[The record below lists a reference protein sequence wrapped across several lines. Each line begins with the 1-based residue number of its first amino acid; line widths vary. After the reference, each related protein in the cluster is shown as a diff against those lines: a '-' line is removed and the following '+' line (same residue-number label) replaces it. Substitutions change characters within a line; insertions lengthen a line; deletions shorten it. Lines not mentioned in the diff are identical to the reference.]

1 MGVDNKRSAMGVDNN
16 GDKQEVP
23 PSVDRFVFEKK
34 KLRDYPEREQKR
46 DRKQGVK
53 ILGINY
59 ERK

>member
-34 KLRDYPEREQKR
+34 KLRDYPEHEQKEIEN
-46 DRKQGVK
+46 K
-53 ILGINY
+53 
-59 ERK
+59 E